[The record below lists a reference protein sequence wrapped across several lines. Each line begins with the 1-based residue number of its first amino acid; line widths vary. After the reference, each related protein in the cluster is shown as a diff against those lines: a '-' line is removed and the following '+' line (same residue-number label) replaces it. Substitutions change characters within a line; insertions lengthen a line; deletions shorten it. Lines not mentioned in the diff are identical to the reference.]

1 MGKWDRLT
9 PWRQGAI
16 LTAGATTALGLISDR
31 TPEHTAVV
39 VVSHDCDLAQAP
51 DHEPTV
57 EAIVGRFIEKPDG
70 NYMHC
75 KNVRCLH
82 LSIAAGSRRCTI
94 ELEPR
99 NRVPLLKSSDQ
110 AISLADFVPSP
121 EFAMTQKDRRT
132 LRRWLAAR
140 YDREAFP
147 DEFDRR
153 MKEETRVGAS
163 CQGFQGNRP
172 VHPCILTLV
181 TPCATITPCPMRS
194 GRDPQLILP
203 REAMWRPSLGDTRRP
218 NPATPTTGLTHL
230 QLDPQVI
237 MRSKVISTMGFK
249 PATSRSQ
256 TAPQQHPIQG
266 WPEVAGN
273 AGRLRIPDGR
283 PPLPVLLAHRGSSSQ
298 CVGSGF

>member
-82 LSIAAGSRRCTI
+82 LSITAGSRRCTI

-110 AISLADFVPSP
+110 ATSLADFAPSP
-121 EFAMTQKDRRT
+121 EFAMTQ
-132 LRRWLAAR
+132 
-140 YDREAFP
+140 P
-147 DEFDRR
+147 DGPRGSWR
-153 MKEETRVGAS
+153 QVALPPS
-163 CQGFQGNRP
+163 
-172 VHPCILTLV
+172 IS
-181 TPCATITPCPMRS
+181 S
-194 GRDPQLILP
+194 GRGAIADRWCSVQYLGIC
-203 REAMWRPSLGDTRRP
+203 PS
-218 NPATPTTGLTHL
+218 
-230 QLDPQVI
+230 
-237 MRSKVISTMGFK
+237 
-249 PATSRSQ
+249 
-256 TAPQQHPIQG
+256 
-266 WPEVAGN
+266 
-273 AGRLRIPDGR
+273 
-283 PPLPVLLAHRGSSSQ
+283 
-298 CVGSGF
+298 